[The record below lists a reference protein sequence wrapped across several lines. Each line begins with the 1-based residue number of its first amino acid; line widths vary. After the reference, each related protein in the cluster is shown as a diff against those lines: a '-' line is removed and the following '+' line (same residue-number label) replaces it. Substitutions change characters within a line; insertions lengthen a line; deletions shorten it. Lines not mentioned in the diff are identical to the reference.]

1 MATRVWES
9 AVIDAPIEKTWALIR
24 PLDFSYLSS
33 VVSAE
38 IDGKQSY
45 DEVGVTKV
53 LTYKDGTKQR
63 IKLIGLS
70 DATYSIS
77 WDIIESE
84 PPVGYTG
91 VSHSVRLRR
100 VTDSNQTFITW
111 TADFSRDASVE
122 VTEDQRHKQRENFS
136 ALQAAVRGAKA
147 KEGKEGK
154 KEEKEKVMPGGK
166 GHAQSVDAETAQF
179 VNSQKRRIEEKA
191 GASFQTFELVSVRKQ
206 VVAGINFFVKI
217 RVGDDKY
224 IHVTIW
230 RKPSGEAT
238 VTDVHA
244 NKRKDDEL

>member
-9 AVIDAPIEKTWALIR
+9 AVINAPIEKTWALIR
-24 PLDFSYLSS
+24 PLDFSYLSA

-84 PPVGYTG
+84 PPVGYTS

-122 VTEDQRHKQRENFS
+122 VTEDQRHKQRENFT

-147 KEGKEGK
+147 KGEGK
-154 KEEKEKVMPGGK
+154 KEEKELAGAK
-166 GHAQSVDAETAQF
+166 GHVKSVDQDTTQF
-179 VNSQKRRIEEKA
+179 VNSARKKIEEKA
-191 GASFQTFELVSVRKQ
+191 GEVFQRFEPVSFRTQ
-206 VVAGINFFVKI
+206 VVAGYNFFVKI
-217 RVGDDKY
+217 RVGEDKY
-224 IHVTIW
+224 IHATIW
-230 RKPSGEAT
+230 RKPSGEVS
-238 VTDVHA
+238 VTDVQA